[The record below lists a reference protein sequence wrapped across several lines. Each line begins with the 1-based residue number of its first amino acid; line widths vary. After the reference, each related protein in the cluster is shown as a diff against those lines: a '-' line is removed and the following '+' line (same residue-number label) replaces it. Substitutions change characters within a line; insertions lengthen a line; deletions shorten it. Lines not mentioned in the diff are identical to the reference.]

1 MDAVKGHFDKAALAG
16 IIARLVSGL
25 ALMVLAACASPV
37 VMQRGLVRA
46 NPFIA
51 PHAQVTSDDQ
61 RLPLDVW
68 AAKKPRAVVVAVHG
82 FNGYAHDFIYA
93 GPWLAR
99 HGVTVYAYDQRGF
112 GRNPRDTIGLW
123 PGDGVLVSDLES
135 FTSIIRRRHPA
146 LPVYVLGFSMGG
158 AVTMVAASE
167 GLKADG
173 VILVSPAVW
182 GWRAMNP
189 FYKSALWLTAHTVPS
204 ETATGSGLD
213 IWPTDNIDALRA
225 YSRDPLNIK
234 ATRFD
239 AMYGLVGLMDEAYD
253 DAARIK
259 MPVLYLAGA
268 HDEIVPAAP
277 TRRTMRHIKAPK
289 RLVIYAKGWHML
301 LHDRQREWVYRDILA
316 WIGNHRVPLPSG
328 EEVAKP

>member
-1 MDAVKGHFDKAALAG
+1 VKGHFDKATFWG
-16 IIARLVSGL
+16 IIARLVCGL
-25 ALMVLAACASPV
+25 ALMALAACASPV

-46 NPFIA
+46 SPSIS
-51 PHAQVTSDDQ
+51 PHAMVTSDAA

-68 AAKKPRAVVVAVHG
+68 AAKKPHAVIVAVHG

-112 GRNPRDTIGLW
+112 GRNLPATIGLW
-123 PGDGVLVSDLES
+123 PGDGVLVNDLRT
-135 FTSIIRRRHPA
+135 FTAIIRKRHPG

-158 AVTMVAASE
+158 AVTMVAASQD
-167 GLKADG
+167 LKADG

-189 FYKSALWLTAHTVPS
+189 FYKSALWLTAHTVPA

-213 IWPTDNIDALRA
+213 IWPSDNVDALRA

-253 DAARIK
+253 DAGRIK
-259 MPVLYLAGA
+259 MPVLYLSGA

-277 TRRTMRHIKAPK
+277 ARTTMRHIEAPR
-289 RLVIYAKGWHML
+289 RLAIYANGWHML
-301 LHDRQREWVYRDILA
+301 LHDRQRERVYRDIVA
-316 WIGNHRVPLPSG
+316 WIGDHRAPLPSG
-328 EEVAKP
+328 EEVTKP